1 MISPELAAEIAQEH
15 EAWLNE
21 LEGRSIEA
29 IATNNWSPVFEHLN
43 EIMAWQDAQAHEA
56 QKLKANTAVIGD
68 GSDVGFVQNTE
79 N

>member
-1 MISPELAAEIAQEH
+1 MIDQSLVAEIVQQH
-15 EAWLNE
+15 EAWLSE

-56 QKLKANTAVIGD
+56 QKANTDSLERSGAGP
-68 GSDVGFVQNTE
+68 VQNTE
-79 N
+79 D